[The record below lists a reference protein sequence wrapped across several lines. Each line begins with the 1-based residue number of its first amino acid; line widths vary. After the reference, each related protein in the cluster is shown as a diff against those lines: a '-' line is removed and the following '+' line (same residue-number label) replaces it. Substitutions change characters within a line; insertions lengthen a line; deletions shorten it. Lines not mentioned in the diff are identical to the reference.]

1 MGLNAHNL
9 DKKVIFAPQNPLIY
23 ENTGC
28 YTVFI
33 S

>member
-1 MGLNAHNL
+1 MGVNAHNL
-9 DKKVIFAPQNPLIY
+9 DKKIIFAPQNYPIY
-23 ENTGC
+23 ESTGY